1 MDNKNLSDFMPKA
14 TKDGELTY
22 GDISSDNTTKQI
34 KKTDIIEQ
42 LKLVKDP
49 ELGINIYDLGLV
61 YEINLDK
68 NNNIKIIMTLTTVN
82 CPVADSFPL
91 EVAKKTNELNGA
103 GQVTVKLTFNPPWNK
118 EMMSEDAKL
127 ALGY

>member
-14 TKDGELTY
+14 TKDGEIIY
-22 GDISSDNTTKQI
+22 GEISDNPTAQI
-34 KKTDIIEQ
+34 RKTDIIKQ
-42 LKLVKDP
+42 LKHVKDP